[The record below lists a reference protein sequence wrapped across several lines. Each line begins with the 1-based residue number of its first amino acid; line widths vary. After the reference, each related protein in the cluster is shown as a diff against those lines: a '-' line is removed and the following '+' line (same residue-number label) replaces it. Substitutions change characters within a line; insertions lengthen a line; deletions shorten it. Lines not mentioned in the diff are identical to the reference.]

1 MRLIILDTET
11 TGLNHTS
18 GDRII
23 EIGCVEMISNQLT
36 GEKFHTYI
44 NPERD
49 VPYQSTQITGLTS
62 EFLKPFP
69 IFKEIAE
76 SFLDFI
82 KDDTIV
88 IHNAPFDAGFINSEF
103 KRLNHTFELKF
114 ERIVDT
120 LQMARKKF
128 PGSPASLD
136 ALCKRFSISLADR
149 DKHGALIDAELLS
162 KVYLGLTDS
171 RQSTL
176 SKLFTINPTSTFN
189 FQSDY
194 MLTSKDFPHR
204 SFKVSDEEQSLHSQL
219 VEKISHSLWLEHKQK
234 AS

>member
-11 TGLNHTS
+11 TGLNPTS

-23 EIGCVEMISNQLT
+23 EIGCIEMINNQLT

-69 IFKEIAE
+69 VFKEIAQP
-76 SFLDFI
+76 FLDFI
-82 KDDTIV
+82 QDDHII
-88 IHNAPFDAGFINSEF
+88 IHNAPFDAGFINNEF
-103 KRLNHTFELKF
+103 KLLNHSFELKF
-114 ERIVDT
+114 ERIIDT

-162 KVYLGLTDS
+162 KVYLNLTDS

-176 SKLFTINPTSTFN
+176 SKLFTLNPTTTFN

-194 MLTSKDFPHR
+194 MIHAKDFPRR
-204 SFKVSDEEQSLHSQL
+204 SFKITNEEEALHLQL
-219 VEKISHSLWLEHKQK
+219 IEKISHSLWIDQKQK